1 MSISINEIML
11 QLKEEGSVF
20 RLLDDDEINRAASY
34 FEIFTFPAGSI
45 IPKPHEPFEMLA
57 IMVSGEVVV
66 EGKTEMKG
74 TQVALSRMT
83 RGALIAHPQIFGVQ
97 RLPFSGKVQK
107 DATFLGIN
115 KKSFDLFL
123 NEHPEIGIKFLKEFI
138 RVIITRFQNLAVRFT
153 GFF

>member
-1 MSISINEIML
+1 MSSSVNETML
-11 QLKEEGSVF
+11 QLKGEGSVF
-20 RLLDDDEINRAASY
+20 RLFDDDEINRVASY
-34 FEIFTFPAGSI
+34 FEINTFPTGSI
-45 IPKPHEPFEMLA
+45 IPKPDEPFEMLA

-83 RGALIAHPQIFGVQ
+83 RGALITHPVMFGGQ
-97 RLPFSGKVQK
+97 LLPFRGNVKK
-107 DATFLGIN
+107 DAAFLGITR
-115 KKSFDLFL
+115 KSFDLFL

-138 RVIITRFQNLAVRFT
+138 RVILTRFQGLAVRFT